1 MIVCLIIT
9 IIIFLY
15 LWYLEYK
22 NEKFIDEKLQNTV
35 EKTFK
40 IGYFIGLTSTI
51 IAILIILM
59 IKI

>member
-22 NEKFIDEKLQNTV
+22 NEKFIDENLQNTV